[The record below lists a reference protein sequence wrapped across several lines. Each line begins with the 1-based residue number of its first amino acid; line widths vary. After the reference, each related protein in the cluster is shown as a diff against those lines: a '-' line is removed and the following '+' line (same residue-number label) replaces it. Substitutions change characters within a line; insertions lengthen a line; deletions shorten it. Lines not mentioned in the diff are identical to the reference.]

1 MPSIAENV
9 RRLREAKEW
18 SQEDLARESR
28 TSQTTVYN
36 IESGETLRSK
46 FLPRIAAAL
55 GVPLSEI
62 DEELQPGASAR
73 PIPRVALVGEADL
86 PVYASTEGG
95 EGQIIVSNDIVDR
108 VRRPTPLLHVR
119 EGYGV
124 IITGTSMVPAFR
136 PGEIA
141 LVHPMLPPRVEDAV
155 ILFDRERARSS
166 IKEYRGET
174 AVLWKLRR
182 YQPKEE
188 DFTLRRADWPTVHT
202 VVGKYSRR

>member
-28 TSQTTVYN
+28 TSQTTIYN

-55 GVPLSEI
+55 GVALATI
-62 DEELQPGASAR
+62 DEELQPGANDT
-73 PIPRVALVGEADL
+73 PIPRAALVGDVDL
-86 PVYASTEGG
+86 PVYASAEGG
-95 EGQIIVSNDIVDR
+95 EGQIIISTDIVDR

-124 IITGTSMVPAFR
+124 IITGVSMVPAFR

-141 LVHPMLPPRVEDAV
+141 LVHPMLPPRIEDAV
-155 ILFDRERARSS
+155 IIYDRERARSS

-174 AVLWKLRR
+174 PALWRLRR

-188 DFTLRRADWPTVHT
+188 DFSLKRIDWPTVHT